1 MEGFTFEDNLLSTR
15 EDKIKFIADKYGL
28 WHQLGKLS
36 EECNELSIECVKSVN
51 EGMVRREIIQEIA
64 DVEILIEQ
72 IIHLA
77 DIDRALVDGYKTYKI
92 NRQLM
97 RIQKEENNV
106 R

>member
-1 MEGFTFEDNLLSTR
+1 MEGFTFEENLLNSR
-15 EDKIKFIADKYGL
+15 EDKIKFIAEKYGL

-36 EECNELSIECVKSVN
+36 EECSELSIECVKSVN

-64 DVEILIEQ
+64 DVEILIEE

-77 DIDRALVDGYKTYKI
+77 NIDKALIDGYKTYKI